1 MKAIPWTYD
10 VRPDTR
16 TTNVRMG
23 VWLFLASEAM
33 LFGSLFS
40 AYVLLRTGAASWPDA
55 SAMLDL
61 RLALVNTALLVGSA
75 LLLLTIR
82 SAGPGFR
89 LRARLRRTT
98 VASAEVVS
106 PAAKLFEG
114 PASSRSRLY
123 LSAALGAVFLVMK
136 ILDYRSKL
144 DAGLHPATNTL
155 LACWFALTA
164 VHALHVAGGV
174 GVNVW
179 LALVMKRMV
188 PAQALERLHAA
199 RLYWFF
205 VDAVWMMI
213 LGGFYFV

>member
-75 LLLLTIR
+75 LLLLTIK
-82 SAGPGFR
+82 SAGPGF
-89 LRARLRRTT
+89 
-98 VASAEVVS
+98 S

-136 ILDYRSKL
+136 VLDYRSKL

-213 LGGFYFV
+213 LVGFYFV